1 MKFVMYYITISCII
15 LGIILYHFYNK
26 NQLKSINKNYETNK
40 YLKSLQNYLTQEIT
54 KTLKEQENIT
64 QSFNKKIDTLK
75 NNLQQALN
83 DYQSNI
89 VFISE
94 GLKTIYDSKKEE
106 YQLELEDQKQQLK
119 TANLAEMHEIEKML
133 EELQQKYFSTLS
145 ITDNPD
151 GITINFSQKDKDD
164 INFLTNE
171 VITRL
176 NNREIL
182 YKLIWSEYYQ
192 KPTNEMLNQLLPR
205 GTASGIYKITK
216 KSTGQSYIGRST
228 DLKRRITEHVKS
240 VVGISSISDQYIHQ
254 KMREEGIWNY
264 EFKIVEICD
273 KSSLAEREKFYIKF
287 FGTNEY
293 GFNRNSGG

>member
-1 MKFVMYYITISCII
+1 MYYITISCII

-75 NNLQQALN
+75 NNLQQAIN

-119 TANLAEMHEIEKML
+119 IANLAEMREIEKML

>member
-75 NNLQQALN
+75 NNLQQAIN

-119 TANLAEMHEIEKML
+119 IANLAEMREIEKML

>member
-75 NNLQQALN
+75 NNIQQALN

-119 TANLAEMHEIEKML
+119 MANLAEMREIEKML

-171 VITRL
+171 VITRI
-176 NNREIL
+176 NNRDIL

>member
-75 NNLQQALN
+75 NNIQQALN

-119 TANLAEMHEIEKML
+119 IANLAEMREIEKML

-171 VITRL
+171 VITRI

>member
-1 MKFVMYYITISCII
+1 MKPIMYYIIISCII
-15 LGIILYHFYNK
+15 LGIILYYFYNK
-26 NQLKSINKNYETNK
+26 NQLKLINKNYETNK
-40 YLKSLQNYLTQEIT
+40 YLKNLQNYLTEEIT
-54 KTLKEQENIT
+54 KTLEEQENIT

-75 NNLQQALN
+75 NNLQQSL
-83 DYQSNI
+83 DDFQSNI
-89 VFISE
+89 IFIQE

-106 YQLELEDQKQQLK
+106 YQLKLEEQKQQLK
-119 TANLAEMHEIEKML
+119 TANLAEMREIEKML

-171 VITRL
+171 VITKI

-192 KPTNEMLNQLLPR
+192 KPTIEMLNQLLPR

-228 DLKRRITEHVKS
+228 DLKRRITEHIKS

>member
-1 MKFVMYYITISCII
+1 MYYITISCII

-26 NQLKSINKNYETNK
+26 NQSKSINKNYETNK

-64 QSFNKKIDTLK
+64 QSFNEKIDTLK

-119 TANLAEMHEIEKML
+119 TANLTEMREIEKML

-171 VITRL
+171 VITRI

>member
-1 MKFVMYYITISCII
+1 MYYITISCII

-26 NQLKSINKNYETNK
+26 NQLKSINKNYETNQ

-75 NNLQQALN
+75 NNIQQALN

-119 TANLAEMHEIEKML
+119 IANLAEMREIEKML

-145 ITDNPD
+145 ITDSPD

-171 VITRL
+171 VITRI

-205 GTASGIYKITK
+205 GTTSGIYKITK

-228 DLKRRITEHVKS
+228 DLKRRIIEHVKS

>member
-119 TANLAEMHEIEKML
+119 TANLAEMREIEKML